1 MTLDVGIKTDLLIK
15 KLTGQLSLHTE
26 TFNIRDLYSD
36 KLLARANAEARK
48 IYSKSSTRN
57 YRSLN
62 KVVQDCLKG
71 QTAELFLIDL
81 CGYRDNPEPY
91 MDLYTPGGA
100 ELEVKVTEKATNAVF
115 ILNKL
120 NERKAWGNVANLV
133 YIYILDNKSG
143 DINFLSEY
151 KYNGQRY
158 VLCT

>member
-1 MTLDVGIKTDLLIK
+1 
-15 KLTGQLSLHTE
+15 
-26 TFNIRDLYSD
+26 
-36 KLLARANAEARK
+36 
-48 IYSKSSTRN
+48 
-57 YRSLN
+57 
-62 KVVQDCLKG
+62 
-71 QTAELFLIDL
+71 
-81 CGYRDNPEPY
+81 